1 MNKLKIGIVVG
12 LLAGAISLSL
22 FIHGAS
28 PADQKQGISVV
39 KDDAAGRVDI
49 LVDGKPF
56 TSYIHPANVYKPIL
70 FPLRSANGSIV
81 TRGYPLEPRA
91 GESKDHPHHTGV
103 WFNYGDVNGIDFW
116 GHSDAS
122 KPEDRKKMGAI
133 VHRDVKDTKSGK
145 NRGELEVTADWVMP
159 DGSTIL
165 REETEFIFRAA
176 PGLRIVDRITKLTA
190 PDKRAVFN
198 DTKEGALGIRVAR
211 SLEQPSK
218 GEGRES
224 GKATGLYL
232 SSEGKTGDEVWG
244 TRGRWVILTGT
255 VENEPVTLAIFD
267 HPKNPGFPTY
277 WHARGYG
284 LFAANPFGWK
294 EFSKGKEEYKF
305 TIEPKQSAT
314 FRWRILI
321 LSHKASAEEAEAQF
335 KKFVEEVH

>member
-1 MNKLKIGIVVG
+1 MRKLKIVIAGS
-12 LLAGAISLSL
+12 LLALGGSVSL
-22 FIHGAS
+22 FIHGAAS
-28 PADQKQGISVV
+28 SDQKQGISVV
-39 KDDAAGRVDI
+39 RNDAARRVDI

-56 TSYIHPANVYKPIL
+56 TSYTYPTNVYKPIL
-70 FPLRSANGSIV
+70 FPLRSARGTVV
-81 TRGYPLEPRA
+81 TRGYPLEPRP
-91 GESKDHPHHTGV
+91 GESKDHPHHTGA

-122 KPEDRKKMGAI
+122 KPEEKKKMGTI
-133 VHRDVKDTKSGK
+133 VHRTVKEAKSGK
-145 NRGELEVTADWVMP
+145 DKGELEVTADWVMP
-159 DGSTIL
+159 DGSAIL
-165 REETEFIFRAA
+165 KEETEFIFRAT
-176 PGLRIVDRITKLTA
+176 PDMRIVDRVTKLTA
-190 PDKRAVFN
+190 LGKPAVFD

-218 GEGRES
+218 SDGRES

-232 SSEGKTGDEVWG
+232 SSEGKIGDDVWS
-244 TRGRWVILTGT
+244 TRGRWVILTGK
-255 VENEPVTLAIFD
+255 VEDEPVTLAIFD

-294 EFSKGKEEYKF
+294 AFTNGKEEFKF
-305 TIEPKQSAT
+305 TIGPRQSAT

-321 LSHKASAEEAEAQF
+321 LSQKTSAEEAEAQF